1 MARTGV
7 FVCWCGSNIAK
18 TVDVERVAAE
28 AGTLP
33 GVVHAAHYKYM
44 CSEPGQALVRQAIAE
59 HRLDRI
65 VVAACSPRLHEPTF
79 RKCIAQTGLNPFMA
93 EMANIRE
100 HCSWVHADREM
111 ATAKAIDLT
120 RMAAARIRRNEPLS
134 QTEIPITKKALVV
147 GGGIAGIQASLDI
160 AEAGYQV
167 TLVERTPSI
176 GGRMAQFD
184 KTFPTLDCAAC
195 ILTPKMVECASNP
208 NIRIRSYAEV
218 EAVSGYVGNFEV
230 KIRRR
235 ARGVD
240 MEKCTGCG
248 VCYEKCPVKVSS
260 EFEAA
265 MGTRKAIY
273 VPFPQA
279 VPNVPVIDREHCT
292 YYLKGRCRLCEKF
305 CQAGAVNFEEQ
316 DEILTENFGAIV
328 MATGF
333 DLWDHSTLGE
343 YGGGQIPDVISGLQF
358 ERLVNASG
366 PTGGKVLRPSDHTEP
381 KTVVFVAC
389 VGSRDPAHGHPYCSK
404 VCCMYTAKHALLLKE
419 KVPDAKAYI
428 FYMDIRA
435 NGKGYEEFVQRV
447 VERYDATYV
456 RGRVARI
463 YPLDGHLVVMG
474 ADTLLGKPV
483 EVHADMVVLATA
495 MEPRADA
502 KEMARKLGLSTDQ
515 DNWFSEA
522 HPKLRPVEVLTAG
535 FYLAG
540 ACHYPKDI
548 PDTVAQASGAA
559 AKVVDLFSKPHLLSE
574 PMIAC
579 VDEQNCVACL
589 LCKEVCPFSAIEAAE
604 TIDPATRKPRATA
617 RVNGGLCHG
626 CGTCVAACRSASIRL
641 FGFSDDQILL
651 QLDSLAL
658 AHGSW
663 K

>member
-28 AGTLP
+28 AGDLP

-100 HCSWVHADREM
+100 HCSWVHADRET

-147 GGGIAGIQASLDI
+147 GGGIAGIQAALDI

-208 NIRIRSYAEV
+208 NIRIVSYAEV
-218 EAVSGYVGNFEV
+218 EEVSGYVGNFEV

-248 VCYEKCPVKVSS
+248 VCYEKCPVKVSA
-260 EFEAA
+260 EFDAG
-265 MGTRKAIY
+265 MGKRKAIY

-305 CQAGAVNFEEQ
+305 CQPGAVNFEQQ
-316 DEILTENFGAIV
+316 DEILAETFGAIV

-333 DLWDHSTLGE
+333 DVWDQSAVGE

-366 PTGGKVLRPSDHTEP
+366 PTGGKVLRPSDHKEP

-456 RGRVARI
+456 RGRVSRI

-483 EVHADMVVLATA
+483 EVHADMVVLAAA

-522 HPKLRPVEVLTAG
+522 HPKLRPVEVLTSG
-535 FYLAG
+535 VYLAG
-540 ACHYPKDI
+540 ACQYPKDI

-604 TIDPATRKPRATA
+604 AIDPATRKPRATA
-617 RVNGGLCHG
+617 RVNSGLCHG

-658 AHGSW
+658 AHEET

>member
-44 CSEPGQALVRQAIAE
+44 CSEPGQALVRQAIAD

-100 HCSWVHADREM
+100 HCSWVHGDRDT

-147 GGGIAGIQASLDI
+147 GGGIAGIQAALDI

-208 NIRIRSYAEV
+208 NIRIVSYAEV
-218 EAVSGYVGNFEV
+218 EEVSGYVGNFAV

-235 ARGVD
+235 ARGVET
-240 MEKCTGCG
+240 EKCTGCG
-248 VCYEKCPVKVSS
+248 VCYEKCPVKVSA
-260 EFEAA
+260 EFESG
-265 MGTRKAIY
+265 MGKRKAIY

-305 CQAGAVNFEEQ
+305 CQPGAVNFDQQ
-316 DEILTENFGAIV
+316 DEILDETFGAIV

-333 DLWDHSTLGE
+333 DTWDQSAVGE

-456 RGRVARI
+456 RGRVSRI

-474 ADTLLGKPV
+474 ADTLLGRPV

-495 MEPRADA
+495 MQPRADA
-502 KEMARKLGLSTDQ
+502 REMARRLGVSTDQ

-522 HPKLRPVEVLTAG
+522 HPKLRPVEVLTSG
-535 FYLAG
+535 VFLAG
-540 ACHYPKDI
+540 ACQYPKDI

-604 TIDPATRKPRATA
+604 AIDPATRKPRATA
-617 RVNGGLCHG
+617 RVNSGLCHG

-641 FGFSDDQILL
+641 FGFSDDQILV

-658 AHGSW
+658 AHEET

>member
-1 MARTGV
+1 
-7 FVCWCGSNIAK
+7 
-18 TVDVERVAAE
+18 
-28 AGTLP
+28 
-33 GVVHAAHYKYM
+33 
-44 CSEPGQALVRQAIAE
+44 
-59 HRLDRI
+59 
-65 VVAACSPRLHEPTF
+65 
-79 RKCIAQTGLNPFMA
+79 
-93 EMANIRE
+93 
-100 HCSWVHADREM
+100 
-111 ATAKAIDLT
+111 
-120 RMAAARIRRNEPLS
+120 
-134 QTEIPITKKALVV
+134 
-147 GGGIAGIQASLDI
+147 
-160 AEAGYQV
+160 
-167 TLVERTPSI
+167 
-176 GGRMAQFD
+176 
-184 KTFPTLDCAAC
+184 
-195 ILTPKMVECASNP
+195 
-208 NIRIRSYAEV
+208 
-218 EAVSGYVGNFEV
+218 
-230 KIRRR
+230 
-235 ARGVD
+235 
-240 MEKCTGCG
+240 
-248 VCYEKCPVKVSS
+248 
-260 EFEAA
+260 
-265 MGTRKAIY
+265 
-273 VPFPQA
+273 
-279 VPNVPVIDREHCT
+279 
-292 YYLKGRCRLCEKF
+292 
-305 CQAGAVNFEEQ
+305 VNFEQQ
-316 DEILTENFGAIV
+316 DEILAETFGAIV

-333 DLWDHSTLGE
+333 DTWDPSALGE
-343 YGGGQIPDVISGLQF
+343 YGGGQISDVISGLQF

-366 PTGGKVLRPSDHTEP
+366 PTGGKVLRPSDQTEP
-381 KTVVFVAC
+381 KTVAFVAC

-456 RGRVARI
+456 RGRVSRI

-474 ADTLLGKPV
+474 ADTLLGRPV

-502 KEMARKLGLSTDQ
+502 KEMARRLGLSTDQ

-535 FYLAG
+535 IFLAG
-540 ACHYPKDI
+540 ACQYPKDI

-604 TIDPATRKPRATA
+604 AIDPATRKPRATA
-617 RVNGGLCHG
+617 RVNSGLCHG

-658 AHGSW
+658 AHEET